1 MQIII
6 NNSALKQTNISI
18 IPLHNASKRF
28 VRDINSYYSYFR
40 TLAKMVRWNHEL
52 IIIMSK
58 VEYITLFSIIIRYSE
73 QHFSLFKSNSL
84 KLNMIF
90 SPKLFVLLQKNLFK
104 LYSWLLLFYQFLIYQ
119 TTNKKIKI
127 NNNINKLLNLIVI

>member
-1 MQIII
+1 
-6 NNSALKQTNISI
+6 
-18 IPLHNASKRF
+18 
-28 VRDINSYYSYFR
+28 
-40 TLAKMVRWNHEL
+40 
-52 IIIMSK
+52 
-58 VEYITLFSIIIRYSE
+58 
-73 QHFSLFKSNSL
+73 
-84 KLNMIF
+84 MIF